1 MVVPAIGDPT
11 ERRAVG
17 AAKLAQIV
25 YGKQNMCYT
34 FLTRGVCLRALA
46 ASRVASLEE
55 KYRKIDVEAFS
66 PTAQEA
72 SYREGEFFLF
82 ESAVTH

>member
-1 MVVPAIGDPT
+1 MAVPAIGDPT

-34 FLTRGVCLRALA
+34 FSLAESAYALLRPA
-46 ASRVASLEE
+46 ASLEE